1 MEWRVFVPVPVEGS
15 VNDPLSQEWT
25 QRLQAAV
32 VDLEKGMFA
41 SSDVESRDDDYIV
54 VTRHVG
60 LKFRHGK
67 KLEIKFLRHIARNG
81 AEQWAK
87 RKFKKSPLVE
97 QISNVVEHLREQGYS
112 NIDTARGQM
121 EKEHTVTVS
130 KSRVNILGTV
140 NQNEL
145 EFARINVAFAPNVL
159 PSEAVAPTIRSWV
172 SVAVEGADDGDIQR
186 EVHENPVLRRFL
198 GVVAEINNISA
209 QHVDEQ
215 VRTNVCSILGGYPLF
230 VQYITGQAT
239 AADLEE
245 SLLLIQQ
252 FA

>member
-1 MEWRVFVPVPVEGS
+1 MFVPVPAEGS
-15 VNDPLSQEWT
+15 ISDSVGQEWML
-25 QRLQAAV
+25 RLQAAIQ
-32 VDLEKGMFA
+32 DLEKGLFT

-67 KLEIKFLRHIARNG
+67 KLEIKFLKHIARNG

-87 RKFKKSPLVE
+87 RKFKKSPLEE
-97 QISNVVEHLREQGYS
+97 QIPTVLEHLREQGYS
-112 NIDTARGQM
+112 NIDVARQQM
-121 EKEHTVTVS
+121 ENEQTVTVS

-145 EFARINVAFAPNVL
+145 EFARINVAFAQNAL
-159 PSEAVAPTIRSWV
+159 PSEAIVPTVRSWV

-198 GVVAEINNISA
+198 GVVAEINNVSA
-209 QHVDEQ
+209 QHIEAQ
-215 VRTNVCSILGGYPLF
+215 VRTNLCSILGGYPLF
-230 VQYITGQAT
+230 VQYVTGGAIST
-239 AADLEE
+239 DLEE
-245 SLLLIQQ
+245 SLLLLQQ